1 MSLLLGLEHFKKQG
15 RVKNFL
21 EFRLDPNLGFRLEAG
36 TKLNKYLLME
46 IKSSNKKFEFR
57 VSFAL
62 LSQFGFS

>member
-15 RVKNFL
+15 WVKNFL

-46 IKSSNKKFEFR
+46 IKSSNK
-57 VSFAL
+57 SL
-62 LSQFGFS
+62 N

>member
-36 TKLNKYLLME
+36 TKVNKYY
-46 IKSSNKKFEFR
+46 
-57 VSFAL
+57 
-62 LSQFGFS
+62 